1 MNVASVVREEMAEA
15 DHVRVNEIL
24 VEHDLTLHLVF
35 RRAPACKDFPIDDFV
50 GVTLAGHQF
59 SHLVHL
65 GKASLTDKSAA
76 SVCNLNKRNEKLRL
90 SFRFALENI

>member
-1 MNVASVVREEMAEA
+1 MDVASVVREEMAEA

-65 GKASLTDKSAA
+65 GKAALADEPAA
-76 SVCNLNKRNEKLRL
+76 PVCYLQKQNKMQL
-90 SFRFALENI
+90 